1 MMLGEGS
8 IKALV
13 TQDGREIAIKEIIG
27 NDDNITSERIITE
40 ENIFIGKEFFEKQPE
55 NRHGNFQ

>member
-13 TQDGREIAIKEIIG
+13 TKDGREIAIKEIIG

-40 ENIFIGKEFFEKQPE
+40 ENIFIGKDFFEA
-55 NRHGNFQ
+55 